1 MTATDE
7 SPSTVAEPRR
17 AWRRRAVDAFDE
29 RLGIKGLQYPVPEH
43 ANKLA
48 YSLGGL
54 TLITFVTMVASGIFL
69 TQYYDPDPT
78 RAHASVVVITT
89 GVTLGRFVRGVHY
102 WGAMAM
108 IVLVGLHLLRVFV
121 SGSFKRPR
129 EGNWT
134 IGVALAAITAGL
146 FFSGSVVKW
155 DQESIEALSHNTE
168 VGKLLGR
175 LGFWFSPKFGGTPQL
190 TRIFIVHIAVLPAL
204 FTLVIAAHLMLVKY
218 HGMSPSP
225 FRRQRGESPEP
236 TEPFT
241 RHLARLGGYGM
252 ILLAVLFVLAAIFPP
267 GIGHAPVTGIE
278 VTKPAWPMLWVY
290 PIEDAVGVKG
300 ILWAALAI
308 FALLVLVP
316 VLDRG
321 PERSP
326 RRRLPM
332 MIGASIVVAAM
343 IALTI
348 YGSSETVAS
357 HIGM

>member
-1 MTATDE
+1 MTPADAQ
-7 SPSTVAEPRR
+7 SQTVEETGRT
-17 AWRRRAVDAFDE
+17 RRRRVLDAFDE
-29 RLGIKGLQYPVPEH
+29 RLGVKALEYPVPEH

-54 TLITFVTMVASGIFL
+54 TLMTFLVMVASGIFL

-78 RAHASVVVITT
+78 RAHASVVKIVTA
-89 GVTLGRFVRGVHY
+89 VTLGRFVRGIHY

-134 IGVALAAITAGL
+134 IGVALAGITAFL
-146 FFSGSVVKW
+146 FFTGSVVKW
-155 DQESIEALSHNTE
+155 DQEAIEALSHNTA

-175 LGFWFSPKFGGTPQL
+175 FGFWFSPKFGGTPLL
-190 TRIFIVHIAVLPAL
+190 TRLFIVHIAVLPAL
-204 FTLVIAAHLMLVKY
+204 FTLMIAAHLMLVKY
-218 HGMSPSP
+218 HGMAPSP
-225 FRRQRGESPEP
+225 FRRSEAPEGN
-236 TEPFT
+236 EPFT
-241 RHLARLGGYGM
+241 RHLARLGGYGL
-252 ILLAVLFVLAAIFPP
+252 ILLAVLFVLAALFPP

-278 VTKPAWPMLWVY
+278 VTKPSWPMLWVY
-290 PIEDAVGVKG
+290 PIEDAVGIKG
-300 ILWAALAI
+300 ILWATIAI
-308 FALLVLVP
+308 FSLLVLVP

-332 MIGASIVVAAM
+332 MIGATIVVATM
-343 IALTI
+343 IGLTA
-348 YGSSETVAS
+348 YGAAETVAS

>member
-1 MTATDE
+1 VTTLEERTQAT
-7 SPSTVAEPRR
+7 VEPRST
-17 AWRRRAVDAFDE
+17 WRRRAADALDE

-54 TLITFVTMVASGIFL
+54 TLITFLVMVATGIVL

-78 RAHASVVVITT
+78 RAHASVVNITT
-89 GVTLGRFVRGVHY
+89 GVTLGRFIRGVHY

-146 FFSGSVVKW
+146 FFTGSVVKW
-155 DQESIEALSHNTE
+155 DQEAIEALAHNTE
-168 VGKLLGR
+168 VGKMLGR
-175 LGFWFSPKFGGTPQL
+175 LGFWFSPKFGGTPLL
-190 TRIFIVHIAVLPAL
+190 TRLFIVHIAVLPAL
-204 FTLVIAAHLMLVKY
+204 FTLVVAAHLMLVKY
-218 HGMSPSP
+218 HGMAPSP
-225 FRRQRGESPEP
+225 FRRQRGDEPEP

-241 RHLARLGGYGM
+241 RHLARLGGYGL
-252 ILLAVLFVLAAIFPP
+252 ILLSVLFILAALFPP

-300 ILWAALAI
+300 ILWATVAI
-308 FALLVLVP
+308 FTLLLLVP
-316 VLDRG
+316 ILDRG

-332 MIGASIVVAAM
+332 MIGAAIVVAAM
-343 IALTI
+343 IGLIA
-348 YGSSETVAS
+348 YGASETVAS

>member
-1 MTATDE
+1 MT
-7 SPSTVAEPRR
+7 STEPRR
-17 AWRRRAVDAFDE
+17 ETAEESGRTWRRRTVDAFDE

-54 TLITFVTMVASGIFL
+54 TLMTFLIMVASGVFL
-69 TQYYDPDPT
+69 TQYYDPEPS
-78 RAHASVVVITT
+78 RAHASVVHIMT

-129 EGNWT
+129 EGNWI
-134 IGVALAAITAGL
+134 IGVALAGITAFL
-146 FFSGSVVKW
+146 FFTGSVVKW

-168 VGKLLGR
+168 VGKMLGR
-175 LGFWFSPKFGGTPQL
+175 FGFWFSPKFGGTPLL
-190 TRIFIVHIAVLPAL
+190 TRLFIVHIAVLPVL
-204 FTLVIAAHLMLVKY
+204 FILVIAAHLMLVKY
-218 HGMSPSP
+218 HGMAPSP
-225 FRRQRGESPEP
+225 FRRGAEEPEP

-241 RHLARLGGYGM
+241 HHLARLGGYGL
-252 ILLAVLFVLAAIFPP
+252 ILLAVLFVLAALFAP

-300 ILWAALAI
+300 ILWATIAI
-308 FALLVLVP
+308 FSLLVLVP
-316 VLDRG
+316 ILDRG

-332 MIGASIVVAAM
+332 MIGAAIVVATM
-343 IALTI
+343 IALTA
-348 YGSSETVAS
+348 YGAVETVAS